1 MENNDNVD
9 TFAEDVN
16 QFINDCGGENNQ
28 DIIDDVATSEEI
40 KHIMELI
47 KNMNAIKKKRDSE
60 PA

>member
-1 MENNDNVD
+1 MENKDNVD

-16 QFINDCGGENNQ
+16 QFINDCCGENNQ
-28 DIIDDVATSEEI
+28 DLIDDVASSEEI